1 MREPAL
7 MKEKIVLVTGFAPF
21 EGFAVN
27 SSWQGV
33 EGLPGQ
39 IGGFRLQKLLLPVS
53 FRGAWPAVEKAIRE
67 LRPEIVICTGLAA
80 KRECLS
86 VERAAIN
93 VNDARIA
100 DNDDFQP
107 IDRVIDYSAPNAY
120 FTGLPMRR
128 IIDRIAAGG
137 ISASLSDSAGTYVCN
152 DVMFRLMHLIA
163 NEMPEIMGGFI
174 HVPATPEMLMN
185 SAMLQAGAGRVA
197 GLALPEIIRGLQ
209 VAIETCVELIETGQ
223 WHGVRRLIK
232 NYDPHW
238 PEEFVAICDRL
249 AAGLGPLA
257 LRIDHIGSTSV
268 PGLAAKDIIDVQ
280 ITVRALDEEL
290 LAAMTAIGFTRS
302 EIAVADHVP
311 PGQTADP
318 EQWRK
323 WFFKPPTGHRPTNVH
338 VRVVGRANQRYPLL
352 FRDFLRAHP
361 DYACAYGRLKERLAG
376 NLANARMY
384 PEVKD
389 PAVDLIYF
397 AAEKWATET
406 SWRA

>member
-1 MREPAL
+1 
-7 MKEKIVLVTGFAPF
+7 MKEKVVLVTGFAPF

-33 EGLPGQ
+33 EGLPGY
-39 IGGFRLQKLLLPVS
+39 IGGFRLQKMQLPVT
-53 FRGAWPAVEKAIRE
+53 FRGAWVAVEGVIRE

-80 KRECLS
+80 KRNSLS
-86 VERAAIN
+86 VERVAIN

-100 DNDDFQP
+100 DNEGFQP

-120 FTGLPMRR
+120 FTGLPMRKIIER
-128 IIDRIAAGG
+128 ITAAG
-137 ISASLSDSAGTYVCN
+137 IPASLSDSAGTYVCN

-163 NEMPEIMGGFI
+163 NEMPETMGGFV
-174 HVPATPEMLMN
+174 HVPATPKMLAD
-185 SAMLQAGAGRVA
+185 SAMQQAGANSVS
-197 GLALPEIIRGLQ
+197 GLSLPEITRGLQ
-209 VAIETCVELIETGQ
+209 IAVETCVELIETGQ
-223 WHGVRRLIK
+223 WQGVRRLIK

-238 PEEFVAICDRL
+238 PEEFAAISERL
-249 AAGLGPLA
+249 AVGLGLLA

-268 PGLAAKDIIDVQ
+268 PGLAAKDIVDVQ
-280 ITVRALDEEL
+280 ITVRALNDEL
-290 LAAMTAIGFTRS
+290 LTAMTAMGFTRS
-302 EIAVADHVP
+302 EIAVVDHVP
-311 PGQTADP
+311 PGQSADP

-338 VRVVGRANQRYPLL
+338 VRVAGRANQRYPLL

-384 PEVKD
+384 PDVKD

-397 AAEKWATET
+397 AAEKWASEIA
-406 SWRA
+406 WKV